1 MMIRAFIAIT
11 LIGVVA
17 YLIMSKSARIK
28 PQREIKPPMAI
39 LPAKKPSSI
48 FGQGGRVQLPPET
61 ANNPEWQARQKRNA
75 DLLKKTHIVRKAFRL
90 VEEAKANGYE

>member
-1 MMIRAFIAIT
+1 MIIRPFLIAT
-11 LIGVVA
+11 LVMVA
-17 YLIMSKSARIK
+17 IYLLARRTRQIK
-28 PQREIKPPMAI
+28 PQREIKPTLAI

-48 FGQGGRVQLPPET
+48 FGQGGKVQLPPEM

-75 DLLKKTHIVRKAFRL
+75 DLLKKNYIVRKAFRL

>member
-1 MMIRAFIAIT
+1 MIIRSFIAIT
-11 LIGVVA
+11 AFVVVA
-17 YLIMSKSARIK
+17 YILLRKTPRNA
-28 PQREIKPPMAI
+28 PQREIKPTLAI

-48 FGQGGRVQLPPET
+48 FGTGGKVQLPPEM

-75 DLLKKTHIVRKAFRL
+75 DLLKKNYIARKVFKL